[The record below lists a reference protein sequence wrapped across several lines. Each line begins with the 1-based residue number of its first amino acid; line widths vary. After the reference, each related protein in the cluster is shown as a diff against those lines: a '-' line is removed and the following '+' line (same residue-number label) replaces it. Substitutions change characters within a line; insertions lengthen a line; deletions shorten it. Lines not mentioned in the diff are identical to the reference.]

1 LFISIGFSFV
11 SIVDK
16 FRGLWLNYGVN
27 LGEQSLTKAEKMML
41 EYQRK
46 ELERL
51 KNSGELE
58 AIERMHKAITP
69 ALLQQ
74 LAEIKKPVKITPIDF
89 ENMRPTDKRIRKA
102 EEILYNYTFQNK
114 NADPDDILKALET
127 IGSSRDKDTTKPK
140 ANDGMTLK
148 QKKRIDSIQKEYY
161 RLEKHKTPQTAK
173 NMVCRKYGIT
183 PKTLKSY
190 LKIDPKLPE

>member
-1 LFISIGFSFV
+1 MNEF
-11 SIVDK
+11 
-16 FRGLWLNYGVN
+16 
-27 LGEQSLTKAEKMML
+27 EKKMVEIQRKQIQQLEDSGML
-41 EYQRK
+41 E
-46 ELERL
+46 
-51 KNSGELE
+51 E
-58 AIERMHKAITP
+58 ADRMKKQMDNLITP
-69 ALLQQ
+69 ELLQQ
-74 LAEIKKPVKITPIDF
+74 MAEIKKPVKITPIDF
-89 ENMRPTDKRIRKA
+89 ENMQPTDKRIRKA

-161 RLEKHKTPQTAK
+161 RLEKHKTPQTAR
-173 NMVCRKYGIT
+173 NMVCRKYDIK

-190 LKIDPKLPE
+190 LTKDPKLPK

>member
-1 LFISIGFSFV
+1 MT
-11 SIVDK
+11 DK
-16 FRGLWLNYGVN
+16 Y
-27 LGEQSLTKAEKMML
+27 QSLTKAEKMMM
-41 EYQRK
+41 EFQRK

-74 LAEIKKPVKITPIDF
+74 LADIKKPVKITPIDF
-89 ENMRPTDKRIRKA
+89 ENMKPADKRIRKT

-127 IGSSRDKDTTKPK
+127 IANTRDKDTTKPK

-148 QKKRIDSIQKEYY
+148 QKNKIRSIQREYA
-161 RLEKHKTPQTAK
+161 RLTKTKTPQRAK
-173 NMVCRKYGIT
+173 NMLVK
-183 PKTLKSY
+183 KHDLKLSTIETY
-190 LKIDPKLPE
+190 LKTHF